1 MYGNRSNFD
10 TNGIPCKQL
19 IIETQELRDHKTKC
33 VAVCFQRNTMQRTF
47 TRLSC

>member
-19 IIETQELRDHKTKC
+19 IIETQD
-33 VAVCFQRNTMQRTF
+33 QRPQN
-47 TRLSC
+47 